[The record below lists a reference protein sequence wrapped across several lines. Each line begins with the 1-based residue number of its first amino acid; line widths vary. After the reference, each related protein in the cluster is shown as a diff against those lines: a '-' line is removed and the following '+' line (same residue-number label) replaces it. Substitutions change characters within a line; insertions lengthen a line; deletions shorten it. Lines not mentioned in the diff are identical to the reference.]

1 MWTLRSNRPEPTI
14 RSAAAATVPLVADL
28 ATISNL
34 ATAGGTLVLA
44 VATFASIRSA
54 NRSARFAER
63 ALMQNLKPVL
73 VPSRMDDRYEK
84 LMWSDRHWAKLEG
97 GRGIAEVVDDNIYLA
112 VSLRNVGSGIGIL
125 QGFHIVAPYRMA
137 PPGHRPPEDFRLQS
151 RDLYIPAGDIS
162 YWQAGLRD
170 KEDEFYQPV
179 RDAIEARE
187 PFSVELLYS
196 DHEGGQ
202 RTISWL
208 SLMPYEDAEGKP
220 GWLTTVARHWSLD
233 RIDPRH

>member
-1 MWTLRSNRPEPTI
+1 M
-14 RSAAAATVPLVADL
+14 ADL
-28 ATISNL
+28 GTISNL
-34 ATAGGTLVLA
+34 ATAAGTLVLA

-73 VPSRMDDRYEK
+73 VPSRTDDRYEK
-84 LMWSDRHWAKLEG
+84 LMWADRYWARLEG
-97 GRGIAEVVDDNIYLA
+97 GRAIATIVEDNIYLA

-125 QGFHIVAPYRMA
+125 QGYHLVAPFEMA
-137 PPGHRPPEDFRLQS
+137 PVQPRPPEQFRLQT
-151 RDLYIPAGDIS
+151 RDLYIPAGDTS

-187 PFSVELLYS
+187 PFSVQLLYS

-202 RTISWL
+202 RTISWV
-208 SLMPYEDAEGKP
+208 SLFPHDKEDGEQT
-220 GWLTTVARHWSLD
+220 WLTSVARHWTLD
-233 RIDPRH
+233 RFDPRH

>member
-1 MWTLRSNRPEPTI
+1 
-14 RSAAAATVPLVADL
+14 VADL
-28 ATISNL
+28 GTISNL
-34 ATAGGTLVLA
+34 ATGGGTLVLA

-54 NRSARFAER
+54 NRSARVAER

-73 VPSRMDDRYEK
+73 VPSRQEDRTEK
-84 LMWSDRHWAKLEG
+84 LMWADQHWARLDG
-97 GRGIAEVVDDNIYLA
+97 GSAVADIVEDNIYLA

-125 QGFHIVAPYRMA
+125 QGYHLVAPYQMA
-137 PPGHRPPEDFRLQS
+137 PGEHRAPEEFRLQT

-170 KEDEFYQPV
+170 KEHKFYQPV

-196 DHEGGQ
+196 NHEGGQ
-202 RTISWL
+202 RTISWF
-208 SLMPYEDAEGKP
+208 SLIPSEDAQGTKL
-220 GWLTTVARHWSLD
+220 WRTTVARHWSVD
-233 RIDPRH
+233 STDPRR

>member
-1 MWTLRSNRPEPTI
+1 
-14 RSAAAATVPLVADL
+14 VADL
-28 ATISNL
+28 GTISNL
-34 ATAGGTLVLA
+34 ATGGGTLVLA

-54 NRSARFAER
+54 NRSARVAER

-73 VPSRMDDRYEK
+73 VPSRREDRIEK
-84 LMWSDRHWAKLEG
+84 LMWADRHWAKLDG
-97 GRGIAEVVDDNIYLA
+97 GRAVADIVDDNIYLA
-112 VSLRNVGSGIGIL
+112 VSVRNVGSGIGIL
-125 QGFHIVAPYRMA
+125 QGYHMVAPYRMA
-137 PPGHRPPEDFRLQS
+137 PSEHRAPEEFRLQT

-179 RDAIEARE
+179 REAIEARE

-202 RTISWL
+202 RTISWF
-208 SLMPYEDAEGKP
+208 SLVPYEDPQGDKT
-220 GWLTTVARHWSLD
+220 WLTSVARHWNVD
-233 RIDPRH
+233 RADPRH